1 MNCNSSIIP
10 KLNSVQRGKKS
21 SLLNPHVSLIVTEPH
36 DLIAELK
43 PAHHPRLYGSA
54 GCETWS
60 VRFSPDGS
68 SFAWSM
74 GYGIVKLLSW
84 PLTSE
89 DDIVLFWK
97 AKQTSFAFTTKHT
110 ATPQHEKSLNCRQT
124 VWALAFGPCLSTRVD
139 ASHQNGHYHE
149 LLLAIGLNNGVI
161 QVWAVSTGNLRFTLT
176 GHQAPVRDLVFTP
189 NGSLTLVSASR
200 DKTLRIWDLAKK
212 GASPHVLRG
221 PNYWVFRC
229 SISPDSSVITSI
241 CNHDSVYLWSLR
253 SYTFMRHLTYD
264 HERTM
269 ASCDFSQD
277 GALLAI
283 ASYHSTTGW
292 WLDLWDPYTA
302 DLLTRLCAYRSDNL
316 LTSLSFSPVGLLLAF
331 KDYRALRIW
340 DMEQDKLVADTD
352 HNRASGVCCAFHPHG
367 GVIATGCRDGHVK
380 FWRVPHLVPSLKHLC
395 RIALRFSISTYQVEA
410 LPLPKKILEYLTY
423 RDVPKQKIVYC
434 EEHCR

>member
-1 MNCNSSIIP
+1 MMCTSF
-10 KLNSVQRGKKS
+10 RGCTVK
-21 SLLNPHVSLIVTEPH
+21 EPH

-89 DDIVLFWK
+89 DSAEAVCIE
-97 AKQTSFAFTTKHT
+97 
-110 ATPQHEKSLNCRQT
+110 EKTLNCRQT
-124 VWALAFGPCLSTRVD
+124 VWALAFGPCLSTQVD

-161 QVWAVSTGNLRFTLT
+161 QVWVVSTGNLRFTLT

-212 GASPHVLRG
+212 GTSPHVLRG
-221 PNYWVFRC
+221 PNCWVFRC

-241 CNHDSVYLWSLR
+241 CSHDSTRWLFHSRSGPLSLVR
-253 SYTFMRHLTYD
+253 PLESMLID
-264 HERTM
+264 GL
-269 ASCDFSQD
+269 ASC
-277 GALLAI
+277 GLL
-283 ASYHSTTGW
+283 GNCE
-292 WLDLWDPYTA
+292 
-302 DLLTRLCAYRSDNL
+302 LCAYRSDSL

-331 KDYRALRIW
+331 KDYRALRIC

>member
-1 MNCNSSIIP
+1 MISMVRCALRFEVAVS
-10 KLNSVQRGKKS
+10 K
-21 SLLNPHVSLIVTEPH
+21 VSLIVTEPH

-89 DDIVLFWK
+89 DSAK
-97 AKQTSFAFTTKHT
+97 AVCSE
-110 ATPQHEKSLNCRQT
+110 EKTLNCKQT

-139 ASHQNGHYHE
+139 ASHQNAHDHE

-161 QVWAVSTGNLRFTLT
+161 QVWVVS
-176 GHQAPVRDLVFTP
+176 
-189 NGSLTLVSASR
+189 S
-200 DKTLRIWDLAKK
+200 

-229 SISPDSSVITSI
+229 SISPDSSVIASV
-241 CNHDSVYLWSLR
+241 CNLDSKVYLWSLR

-283 ASYHSTTGW
+283 ASYHLTTGW

-302 DLLTRLCAYRSDNL
+302 DLLTRVEDCELCAYRSDNL

-367 GVIATGCRDGHVK
+367 GIIATGCRDGHVK
-380 FWRVPHLVPSLKHLC
+380 FWRVPHLIPSLKHLC

-434 EEHCR
+434 KEHCR

>member
-1 MNCNSSIIP
+1 MCSSFRGC
-10 KLNSVQRGKKS
+10 SVK
-21 SLLNPHVSLIVTEPH
+21 EPH

-89 DDIVLFWK
+89 DSAK
-97 AKQTSFAFTTKHT
+97 AVCSE
-110 ATPQHEKSLNCRQT
+110 EKTLNCKQT

-139 ASHQNGHYHE
+139 ASHQNAHDHE

-161 QVWAVSTGNLRFTLT
+161 QVWVVSSGNLRFTLT
-176 GHQAPVRDLVFTP
+176 GHLAPVRDLVFTP

-229 SISPDSSVITSI
+229 SISPDSSVIASV
-241 CNHDSVYLWSLR
+241 CNLDSKVYLWSLR

-283 ASYHSTTGW
+283 ASYHLTTGW

-302 DLLTRLCAYRSDNL
+302 DLLTR
-316 LTSLSFSPVGLLLAF
+316 VE
-331 KDYRALRIW
+331 ALRIW

-367 GVIATGCRDGHVK
+367 GIIATGCRDGHVK
-380 FWRVPHLVPSLKHLC
+380 FWRVPHLIPSLKHLC

-434 EEHCR
+434 KEHCR

>member
-1 MNCNSSIIP
+1 WQDR
-10 KLNSVQRGKKS
+10 K
-21 SLLNPHVSLIVTEPH
+21 VSLIVTEPH

-74 GYGIVKLLSW
+74 GYGIQELKLCLLS
-84 PLTSE
+84 LREHLGAETSC
-89 DDIVLFWK
+89 VLLCINSS
-97 AKQTSFAFTTKHT
+97 AEVVCSE
-110 ATPQHEKSLNCRQT
+110 EKSLNCRQT

-241 CNHDSVYLWSLR
+241 CNHDSKVYLWSLR

-302 DLLTRLCAYRSDNL
+302 DLLTRVEYDGQ
-316 LTSLSFSPVGLLLAF
+316 LSCSFLIS
-331 KDYRALRIW
+331 ALRIW

-423 RDVPKQKIVYC
+423 RDTLFFT
-434 EEHCR
+434 